1 MPDPRC
7 AREHKHD
14 HVDILLLIVLGFLAG
29 KTSLRRIVK
38 WANRNR
44 KKLKKY
50 LALKNGIPS
59 LSTFSRIACGV
70 DEELLSLVF
79 TDWIGNILSTKGIH
93 IVIDGKAL
101 RAAAEKIKD
110 KKAPYILNAL
120 DATTDL
126 VIAQIPIPEKTNEMT
141 AIPKLLEI
149 LDITGSTITIDAIG
163 ATEAILGMIDE
174 KEGYFVQQIKKN
186 CPATYQEIQDI
197 FEELEKEK
205 GADPEKF
212 AKENKG
218 RYSEYSSCEKNRERV
233 EHRAVKCY
241 TKDEAV
247 GKIRKELPFICSVAF
262 SCQVRIPKE
271 TDVDGNDVTPDKE
284 TFLKQGSRK
293 CPKPTE
299 GDGLTDQIQKVGLI
313 SNHILTAEEF
323 ARYKRDHWRIENCL
337 HYVLDEDFLED
348 KSTARKSKNVLAVL
362 RKTAYNIIRLM
373 QIDDPKDR
381 ELVIDVIDEITD
393 DPSVA
398 LKWIFD
404 PIPSFY

>member
-7 AREHKHD
+7 ARKHKHS
-14 HVDILLLIVLGFLAG
+14 HVEILLLIVLGFLAG

-38 WANRNR
+38 WAKRNR
-44 KKLKKY
+44 KKLEKH

-59 LSTFSRIACGV
+59 LSTFSRIACRI

-101 RAAAEKIKD
+101 RAVAEKIKD

-120 DATTDL
+120 DAATNL

-141 AIPKLLEI
+141 AIPKLLEL
-149 LDITGSTITIDAIG
+149 LDITGSTVTIDAIG
-163 ATEAILGMIDE
+163 ATEAILSMIDE
-174 KEGYFVQQIKKN
+174 KNGYFVQQIKKN

-197 FEELEKEK
+197 FRELEKE
-205 GADPEKF
+205 ADQEKF
-212 AKENKG
+212 GNKNKG
-218 RYSEYSSCEKNRERV
+218 HYSEYSSCEKNRERV
-233 EHRAVKCY
+233 EYREVKCY
-241 TKDEAV
+241 TNDDAI
-247 GKIRKELPFICSVAF
+247 GKIRKELPFICSIAS

-271 TDVDGNDVTPDKE
+271 IDAEGNDVTPDKE

-299 GDGLTDQIQKVGLI
+299 GDELTDQIQKVGLV
-313 SNHILTAEEF
+313 SNHVLTAEEF

-348 KSTARKSKNVLAVL
+348 KSTARKSKNVLSVL

-373 QIDDPKDR
+373 QMDASKDR

-393 DPSVA
+393 DFSIA
-398 LKWIFD
+398 LKWVFD